1 MTLNSKHNIFQKIVF
16 SFIIFASFSVSF
28 LMQSCSENDNPED
41 DKAVV
46 VLKCKSLYSETST
59 KKDSSVTR
67 AITSTTEN
75 QINNVTVFIFDSNG
89 DVIGSGYGA
98 GDITHTG
105 ASVTITTRPATG
117 CTIYVVANVSSG
129 TFKGVYNKSLFDKQ
143 YATITAPSY
152 LGDDKTNTDT
162 YPIMFAQ
169 ESGIKIES
177 GTKLQKTISVAR
189 LLSKITFNIK
199 PKTADTYPITVDGY
213 QLHHVPLNCYYSDV
227 IKTPFDNTTCYGD
240 FVPVALTPKITDGNT
255 LSFTYYVYE
264 NLAGTQPATTWKDR
278 NKNKAPE
285 HASYLTVDAHTD
297 IWKSTYYIYLGGK
310 NLTSAGAS
318 PTYDYTDYNIYRNT
332 NYTVTVNIT
341 GSGASEDDVRVDY
354 NANIYFSSPIINPW
368 TNNPVDVP
376 M

>member
-1 MTLNSKHNIFQKIVF
+1 MTLNSKHNIFKKIVF
-16 SFIIFASFSVSF
+16 CFIIFTSFIASF

-46 VLKCKSLYSETST
+46 VLTCKSLDTDTST
-59 KKDSSVTR
+59 KNDSSVTR
-67 AITSTTEN
+67 AITSDTEGKI
-75 QINNVTVFIFDSNG
+75 QDITVYIFDSKG
-89 DVIGSGYGA
+89 DVIGSQYTA
-98 GDITHTG
+98 GNITNTVS
-105 ASVTITTRPATG
+105 ASITTRAATG
-117 CTIYVVANVSSG
+117 CNIYVVANAGSG
-129 TFKGVYNKSLFDKQ
+129 KFAGIYNITDFDKK
-143 YATITAPSY
+143 YATITTPEDLANGS
-152 LGDDKTNTDT
+152 T
-162 YPIMFAQ
+162 YPIMF
-169 ESGIKIES
+169 GKIGPITINS
-177 GTKLQKTISVAR
+177 GTSSQTINVAR

-199 PKTADTYPITVDGY
+199 PNKISTSTYPITVDGY

-332 NYTVTVNIT
+332 NYTVTVNIK